1 MQQEEGDDGPTSA
14 VDADDVAVDAD
25 DVAVSLPLD
34 QSESYPF
41 AMLQSPSPSE
51 SQAPWRSNLDG
62 SDSKKGDD
70 NADWAMP
77 KQSPESPLQIHLPF
91 SSCFRQDSKLFS
103 FPSISIPLAL
113 DGDPFAPT
121 SDSTASASELTP
133 PFASLSTS
141 PSPSAHSFSASNT
154 AIPLNITTPPT
165 ISVDTHVISPE
176 LSPSLV
182 HIDPVDGLF
191 LDPASAAAF
200 ASIHRPRNSSL
211 IPTYPFSDSM
221 SCISS
226 EEEDDSD
233 EDEVLFLDQTMRDV
247 TDMDPAAEEDVT
259 MDDSMCSDFGESL
272 QATFGVTSRSAEYNT
287 AYLDEPVSNVFESS
301 DTFRN
306 SEGDMSTA
314 NANQTNHLEYPEM
327 FAMEDVANE
336 SSGSSS
342 SISSYSESDAYESD
356 SERKKRSAAKL
367 SKLQKRALQLASA
380 SGDPLFSTK
389 TNSQS
394 KKIKLVLR
402 RDAAKNDLA
411 ALSASLSDSVR
422 QSSGVD
428 LCRATPLSASAPG
441 IRTRGKPTVSSMDG
455 TTGNEPKPE
464 KVMKK
469 RGRRPGTTVVD
480 GRVVLK
486 SELHLMELGDLLLPP
501 SPPPPPSMMPKP
513 SRISSRRSSFKST
526 RKGSLK
532 SSLPQLLE
540 TLHNSDLKS
549 LVARETQSLTV
560 GTSAVGSLST
570 AMDQPLFGNAQ
581 MKPEEN
587 SVPVDDSAASGESVA
602 IDISDDVSTS
612 SIFDES
618 ETQTNDSTHFEIDAE
633 LISGEHVANYSESFD
648 ANGAAPAL
656 AGSQLSEE
664 SATSSH
670 AAILTS
676 ATIHSPTSFNPLRR
690 SRSLKVGASK
700 QKCSRKDSGISAANN
715 LKKMDGAALSE
726 GVAIS
731 AESVH
736 QLDSLSPPGAGT
748 LSTRAHS
755 SSSSTGAPTATGTG
769 ISPHIAL
776 AMYSK
781 VQVWEF
787 HISGIGVM
795 RRVSDGWFNCTHIL
809 RLAGFGEKSKR
820 TKILERIVETGMA
833 EKIQGGVGKYQ
844 GTWIPFE
851 RALKMA
857 QEYGV
862 AGKLAPLFEIPV

>member
-1 MQQEEGDDGPTSA
+1 MQPEEGGDA
-14 VDADDVAVDAD
+14 VDADGIAVA
-25 DVAVSLPLD
+25 LPLD
-34 QSESYPF
+34 PSESYPF
-41 AMLQSPSPSE
+41 DMLQSPSPSD
-51 SQAPWRSNLDG
+51 SQPPWRSNSDA
-62 SDSKKGDD
+62 SDSQKD
-70 NADWAMP
+70 NDNTDWAMP
-77 KQSPESPLQIHLPF
+77 KQSPESTHQIHLPF

-141 PSPSAHSFSASNT
+141 PSPSAHSFSAT
-154 AIPLNITTPPT
+154 TIIIPANITTPPT
-165 ISVDTHVISPE
+165 ICVDTHFISPE

-182 HIDPVDGLF
+182 HIDHVDGLF
-191 LDPASAAAF
+191 LDPNAATAAAASANK
-200 ASIHRPRNSSL
+200 SIHQARKSSL

-226 EEEDDSD
+226 EQEDDSD

-247 TDMDPAAEEDVT
+247 TDMDPAADEDVT

-272 QATFGVTSRSAEYNT
+272 QATFGVTPASAEYN
-287 AYLDEPVSNVFESS
+287 AVFLDEPVSNVFESN
-301 DTFRN
+301 DTLRN
-306 SEGDMSTA
+306 LENDMGSA
-314 NANQTNHLEYPEM
+314 NPNQSNHLNYPEM

-342 SISSYSESDAYESD
+342 SSSSYSDSDAYESD
-356 SERKKRSAAKL
+356 SERKKRSASKL
-367 SKLQKRALQLASA
+367 SKLQKRALLLASASA
-380 SGDPLFSTK
+380 SGDALFSTK
-389 TNSQS
+389 NNSQS

-402 RDAAKNDLA
+402 RDAAKRDLD
-411 ALSASLSDSVR
+411 ALSESMSDSIR
-422 QSSGVD
+422 QSGVD
-428 LCRATPLSASAPG
+428 MCRATPLSASAPG
-441 IRTRGKPTVSSMDG
+441 MRTRGNL
-455 TTGNEPKPE
+455 TGASVDAAPANEPKPE

-501 SPPPPPSMMPKP
+501 SSPPLPPPPPMVPK
-513 SRISSRRSSFKST
+513 SRIGSRRSSFKST

-549 LVARETQSLTV
+549 LVAPDAQSLTV
-560 GTSAVGSLST
+560 GPSIAGSLPTSI
-570 AMDQPLFGNAQ
+570 DQALSDAR
-581 MKPEEN
+581 MKAEEN
-587 SVPVDDSAASGESVA
+587 SATIDDNAASGEFVP
-602 IDISDDVSTS
+602 IDMSDDISTS
-612 SIFDES
+612 SMFDET
-618 ETQTNDSTHFEIDAE
+618 ETQTNDSTQFEVDAK
-633 LISGEHVANYSESFD
+633 LISGDQAVNHSQSIHATGVA
-648 ANGAAPAL
+648 AAQL
-656 AGSQLSEE
+656 VGSQSSEE
-664 SATSSH
+664 TATSD
-670 AAILTS
+670 AAILAS
-676 ATIHSPTSFNPLRR
+676 ATIHSATTFNPLRR

-700 QKCSRKDSGISAANN
+700 QKCTRKDSVVSANK
-715 LKKMDGAALSE
+715 LRRMGGGATSE

-731 AESVH
+731 AESVYM
-736 QLDSLSPPGAGT
+736 LEPSSPPAAGT

-755 SSSSTGAPTATGTG
+755 SSSSTCAPTAAPGNN
-769 ISPHIAL
+769 ISPQISLAL
-776 AMYSK
+776 YSK

-862 AGKLAPLFEIPV
+862 AEKLAPLFEIPV

>member
-14 VDADDVAVDAD
+14 VDADGI
-25 DVAVSLPLD
+25 AVSLPLD

-41 AMLQSPSPSE
+41 GMLQSPSPSE

-62 SDSKKGDD
+62 SGSKKGDD
-70 NADWAMP
+70 NTDWPMP

-141 PSPSAHSFSASNT
+141 PSPSAHSFSAATT

-165 ISVDTHVISPE
+165 INVDTHFISPE

-191 LDPASAAAF
+191 LDPSAAASAAAAAF
-200 ASIHRPRNSSL
+200 ANKSIHQPRNSSL

-226 EEEDDSD
+226 EQEDDSD
-233 EDEVLFLDQTMRDV
+233 EDEVLFLDQTMRDA

-272 QATFGVTSRSAEYNT
+272 QATFGVTSRSAEYNA
-287 AYLDEPVSNVFESS
+287 AYLDEPVRNVFESN

-306 SEGDMSTA
+306 SEGDMGTA
-314 NANQTNHLEYPEM
+314 NANQISHLNYPEM

-342 SISSYSESDAYESD
+342 SSSSYSESDAYESD
-356 SERKKRSAAKL
+356 SERKKRSASKL
-367 SKLQKRALQLASA
+367 SKLQKRALLLASA

-411 ALSASLSDSVR
+411 AALSASVSDSVR

-441 IRTRGKPTVSSMDG
+441 MRTRGKPTVFSMDA

-464 KVMKK
+464 RVMKK
-469 RGRRPGTTVVD
+469 RGRRPGTTVID

-549 LVARETQSLTV
+549 LVALETQSLTAGSSV
-560 GTSAVGSLST
+560 VGSLPT
-570 AMDQPLFGNAQ
+570 AIDQSMCGNDL
-581 MKPEEN
+581 MKSEDN
-587 SVPVDDSAASGESVA
+587 SVTIEDSAASGEPVA
-602 IDISDDVSTS
+602 IDMSDDLSTS
-612 SIFDES
+612 SMFDES
-618 ETQTNDSTHFEIDAE
+618 ETRTDDSTQFEVDAE
-633 LISGEHVANYSESFD
+633 LISGDQS
-648 ANGAAPAL
+648 
-656 AGSQLSEE
+656 
-664 SATSSH
+664 
-670 AAILTS
+670 
-676 ATIHSPTSFNPLRR
+676 
-690 SRSLKVGASK
+690 
-700 QKCSRKDSGISAANN
+700 
-715 LKKMDGAALSE
+715 
-726 GVAIS
+726 
-731 AESVH
+731 
-736 QLDSLSPPGAGT
+736 
-748 LSTRAHS
+748 
-755 SSSSTGAPTATGTG
+755 
-769 ISPHIAL
+769 
-776 AMYSK
+776 
-781 VQVWEF
+781 
-787 HISGIGVM
+787 
-795 RRVSDGWFNCTHIL
+795 
-809 RLAGFGEKSKR
+809 
-820 TKILERIVETGMA
+820 
-833 EKIQGGVGKYQ
+833 
-844 GTWIPFE
+844 
-851 RALKMA
+851 
-857 QEYGV
+857 
-862 AGKLAPLFEIPV
+862 

>member
-1 MQQEEGDDGPTSA
+1 MQQEDGDDSLTLA
-14 VDADDVAVDAD
+14 VDADGITVD
-25 DVAVSLPLD
+25 LPLD
-34 QSESYPF
+34 QSEAYPF
-41 AMLQSPSPSE
+41 DMLQSPSPSD
-51 SQAPWRSNLDG
+51 SQPPWRSNSDG
-62 SDSKKGDD
+62 SDSKKDDD
-70 NADWAMP
+70 NTDWAMP
-77 KQSPESPLQIHLPF
+77 KQSPESPHQIHLPF

-141 PSPSAHSFSASNT
+141 PSPSAHSFSAATT

-165 ISVDTHVISPE
+165 VNIDTHFISPE

-191 LDPASAAAF
+191 LDPSAAASAAAAF
-200 ASIHRPRNSSL
+200 ANKSTHQPRNSSL

-226 EEEDDSD
+226 EQEDDSD
-233 EDEVLFLDQTMRDV
+233 EDEVLFLDQTMRDA

-272 QATFGVTSRSAEYNT
+272 QAPFGVTSRSAEYNA
-287 AYLDEPVSNVFESS
+287 AYLDEPVRSVFESN

-306 SEGDMSTA
+306 SEGDMGTA
-314 NANQTNHLEYPEM
+314 NANQTNHLNYPEM

-342 SISSYSESDAYESD
+342 SSSSYSESDAYESD
-356 SERKKRSAAKL
+356 SERKKRSASKL
-367 SKLQKRALQLASA
+367 SKLQKRALLLSSA
-380 SGDPLFSTK
+380 SGDPLFSPK

-402 RDAAKNDLA
+402 RDAAKNDMA
-411 ALSASLSDSVR
+411 TLSASVSDSIR
-422 QSSGVD
+422 QSGVD
-428 LCRATPLSASAPG
+428 LCGATPLSASAPG
-441 IRTRGKPTVSSMDG
+441 MRTRGKPTSSSMDA
-455 TTGNEPKPE
+455 TAGNDPKPE
-464 KVMKK
+464 RVMKK
-469 RGRRPGTTVVD
+469 RGRRPGTTVID

-501 SPPPPPSMMPKP
+501 SPPPPPPMVPKP

-532 SSLPQLLE
+532 LSLPQLLE

-549 LVARETQSLTV
+549 LVALETQSLTAGSSV
-560 GTSAVGSLST
+560 VGSLPT
-570 AMDQPLFGNAQ
+570 AIDQSMCGNDR
-581 MKPEEN
+581 MKSEDN
-587 SVPVDDSAASGESVA
+587 SVTIDDSAASGESVA
-602 IDISDDVSTS
+602 IDMSDDLSTS
-612 SIFDES
+612 SMFDES
-618 ETQTNDSTHFEIDAE
+618 ETRTDDSTQFEVDAE
-633 LISGEHVANYSESFD
+633 LISGDQSVNYSESFD
-648 ANGAAPAL
+648 ANDVAPAL
-656 AGSQLSEE
+656 VGPQLSEE
-664 SATSSH
+664 TTSSSH
-670 AAILTS
+670 AAILAS
-676 ATIHSPTSFNPLRR
+676 ATIFNPLRR
-690 SRSLKVGASK
+690 SRSLKVAPSK
-700 QKCSRKDSGISAANN
+700 QKCSRKDSVISANK
-715 LKKMDGAALSE
+715 LRTMDGGALSE

-736 QLDSLSPPGAGT
+736 MLDSSSPP

-755 SSSSTGAPTATGTG
+755 SSSSTGAPTATGNG
-769 ISPHIAL
+769 VSPHISL